1 MTAVNTQPYQAFKLW
16 LADYV
21 PIDRDLLH
29 VAIGAVLL
37 VAALWWKRDRR
48 HALLAGLA
56 FAFLAGA
63 GMEVLD
69 IRDSWVAREV
79 LRWDLS
85 LVDLLRTVAV
95 PLITLLA
102 YTLVF
107 IIRRGE
113 TG

>member
-1 MTAVNTQPYQAFKLW
+1 MMAINTQPYQAFKLW

-29 VAIGAVLL
+29 IAIGALIVI
-37 VAALWWKRDRR
+37 AALWWKRDRL
-48 HALLAGLA
+48 HALLAGLGLA
-56 FAFLAGA
+56 FVAGF

-69 IRDSWVAREV
+69 IRDSWVAGEV

-85 LVDLLRTVAV
+85 FADLLRTVAD
-95 PLITLLA
+95 PLVALLA
-102 YTLVF
+102 HIIVV